1 MKFLLAEDDDYL
13 AKALTQGLSS
23 RGYVVDAARSGKE
36 AILALNDSEYDLLI
50 LDLGLPELDGS
61 MVLRQLRERG
71 ATVPVII
78 ITARDAV
85 QDRIAG
91 LDLGA
96 NDYLTKPFDF
106 GELEARI
113 RAVLRKNVWGNR
125 MELCCGLLRFV
136 LNTKE
141 VFVDG
146 QLFEFTPRESAVLEM
161 LLTRAGRLVPK
172 KTLVEHLAS
181 WEEAPSDNAMEIVIH
196 RLRRKLCNAGVE
208 ISTVRGFGY
217 LLRELE

>member
-1 MKFLLAEDDDYL
+1 MRFLLAEDDDYL
-13 AKALTQGLSS
+13 ARALAQGLGS
-23 RGYVVDAARSGKE
+23 RGYAVDAARSGKE
-36 AILALNDSEYDLLI
+36 AIQALSDSEYDLLI
-50 LDLGLPELDGS
+50 LDLGLPEVDGS
-61 MVLRQLRERG
+61 QILRLLRERG
-71 ATVPVII
+71 STLPVII

-113 RAVLRKNVWGNR
+113 RAILRKNVWGNR
-125 MELCCGLLRFV
+125 MEIHCGLLRFV

-141 VFVDG
+141 VFVG
-146 QLFEFTPRESAVLEM
+146 GEVCEFTPRESAVLEM
-161 LLTRAGRLVPK
+161 LLSRAGRLVPK
-172 KTLVEHLAS
+172 KALVEHLAS

-196 RLRRKLCNAGVE
+196 RLRRKLCTAGVE

-217 LLRELE
+217 LLRESQ